1 MSENI
6 IWHKVLEDKKDLE
19 EGRVMTVE
27 AGHTQICLTHYKGKY
42 NALTNACPHQGG
54 PLGEGSIE
62 NGLLR
67 CPWHGWDFN
76 PCGGDSDGFEDGL
89 PTYPVKIEGDSVFVG
104 LKEEPPH
111 ETTVSD
117 LMVQTMLN
125 WGVNRVFGMVGH
137 SNLGLADAFRI
148 QEEKGNLKYIGIRHE
163 GAASFAASAYGKLTG
178 KPAAC
183 FAIAGPGSTNMF
195 TGLWDA
201 KVDRAPILAL
211 TGQVATQV
219 VGTGNFQEVDLV
231 RAFQTVAEF
240 NHRVE
245 HLSLIHI

>member
-1 MSENI
+1 
-6 IWHKVLEDKKDLE
+6 
-19 EGRVMTVE
+19 
-27 AGHTQICLTHYKGKY
+27 
-42 NALTNACPHQGG
+42 
-54 PLGEGSIE
+54 
-62 NGLLR
+62 
-67 CPWHGWDFN
+67 
-76 PCGGDSDGFEDGL
+76 
-89 PTYPVKIEGDSVFVG
+89 
-104 LKEEPPH
+104 
-111 ETTVSD
+111 
-117 LMVQTMLN
+117 
-125 WGVNRVFGMVGH
+125 MVGH
-137 SNLGLADAFRI
+137 SNLGLADAFRRL
-148 QEEKGNLKYIGIRHE
+148 EEQDKLKFIGIRHE

-178 KPAAC
+178 RPAAC

-245 HLSLIHI
+245 NSSKHTELMMLAIKHAILQRDVSHLTFPDQVQMIPVL